1 MQSFREAIIALVWE
15 VVGRTLGKE
24 MEPRRGELHRVRSSE
39 WVAAH
44 LVRSSSGGSRS
55 PAAVWEGSVWG
66 TWVVSARVTEHP
78 HFPRSYSLCITSP
91 VGLTWPPLPSFA
103 LPFSQSLLSWFPLLW
118 IHSFN
123 LFIVGGKQ
131 GCRPLFRIPS
141 SFRPKPPPPPVCLLL
156 VKRASEI
163 GFLGGSR
170 ASQIECQNPQ
180 IEWEKFWSSP
190 SREIF
195 LTLAKDDLERWRDPA
210 RVSEIH

>member
-103 LPFSQSLLSWFPLLW
+103 LPFLQSLLNPDFHYCGFIHSIFLLW
-118 IHSFN
+118 VAN
-123 LFIVGGKQ
+123 KDAGRCLG
-131 GCRPLFRIPS
+131 FRRVFVPS
-141 SFRPKPPPPPVCLLL
+141 LLPRL
-156 VKRASEI
+156 SAAS
-163 GFLGGSR
+163 L
-170 ASQIECQNPQ
+170 
-180 IEWEKFWSSP
+180 
-190 SREIF
+190 SREPQ
-195 LTLAKDDLERWRDPA
+195 K
-210 RVSEIH
+210 